1 MKAYKY
7 IILTAF
13 IFLTGC
19 SVSPDGD
26 EEAVLLKQ
34 PWVFGHGGVSED
46 AVTPGLVWVAPTTS
60 AIFFKIT
67 PLTITEPFDDMISDD
82 NIPVDFNAYLKLQI
96 VKGKTPKLY
105 ERFGIN
111 WYDMS
116 IKETFRTMIRDK
128 TSSYKMFDLA
138 GNRQVLSEIQT
149 EVYIQISKYCK
160 ELDLPVTVL
169 QVVVGAVTP
178 PQEVLEETKRTAA
191 QNQSILTQEAR
202 SKAEVSR
209 KEAEVN
215 KAIADK
221 AYQNQMAMSIQEYL
235 QLRALEIEKEKIEL
249 VREKQNVSIIL
260 GQGITPMYGVNK

>member
-1 MKAYKY
+1 MKYVKY
-7 IILTAF
+7 LLLTSL
-13 IFLTGC
+13 IFLAGC
-19 SVSPDGD
+19 SVSPNGD
-26 EEAVLLKQ
+26 EEAVLLMQ
-34 PWVFGHGGVSED
+34 PWVFGHGGVDQD
-46 AVTPGLVWVAPTTS
+46 AVKPGLVWVAPTTS
-60 AIFFKIT
+60 AIFFKVT
-67 PLTITEPFDDMISDD
+67 PLTITEPFDDMITDD

-96 VKGKTPKLY
+96 IKGQTPKLY
-105 ERFGIN
+105 EKFGQN
-111 WYDMS
+111 WYAMS
-116 IKETFRTMIRDK
+116 IQETFRTMIRDK
-128 TSSYKMFDLA
+128 ASSYKMFDLA
-138 GNRQVLSEIQT
+138 GNRQVLAEIQSET
-149 EVYIQISKYCK
+149 FTLITDYCK
-160 ELDLPVTVL
+160 KIDIPVEIL

-221 AYQNQMAMSIQEYL
+221 AYQNQMSMSIQEYL

-260 GQGITPMYGVNK
+260 GQGITPMYGVGK

>member
-1 MKAYKY
+1 MKTLKY
-7 IILTAF
+7 ILLLAFLILA
-13 IFLTGC
+13 GC
-19 SVSPDGD
+19 SVSPEGD

-34 PWVFGHGGVSED
+34 PWIFGHGGVDQD
-46 AVTPGLVWVAPTTS
+46 AVMPGLVWVAPTTS
-60 AIFFKIT
+60 AILFKVT

-96 VKGKTPKLY
+96 VKGMTPKLY
-105 ERFGIN
+105 EKFGQN
-111 WYDMS
+111 WYAMS

-138 GNRQVLSEIQT
+138 GNRQVLAEIQT
-149 EVYIQISKYCK
+149 EVYTQISQYCK
-160 ELDLPVTVL
+160 ELDLPVNVL
-169 QVVVGAVTP
+169 QVVIGAVTP

-209 KEAEVN
+209 KSAEVN

-221 AYQNQMAMSIQEYL
+221 AYQVQMNMSIQEYL
-235 QLRALEIEKEKIEL
+235 QLRGLEIEKEKIEL

-260 GQGITPMYGVNK
+260 GQGITPMYNVGK